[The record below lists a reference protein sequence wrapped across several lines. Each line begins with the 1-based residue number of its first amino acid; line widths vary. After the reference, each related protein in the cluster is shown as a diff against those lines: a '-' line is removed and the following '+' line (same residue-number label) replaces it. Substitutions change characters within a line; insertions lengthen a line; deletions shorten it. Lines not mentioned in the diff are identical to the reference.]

1 MLNGFVQFQVHISRF
16 LDASSSLRPSRGA
29 RIRQGVYRA
38 RPRLEAM
45 DYKATLMVL
54 VLVSSA
60 LAGCT
65 GDPDGGGGDEID
77 SDALQDLFDE
87 HFEDFINNTTITVN
101 NHYHNNT
108 TVVNN
113 DYNTNHDYNNT
124 TNVDGGEI
132 NNYNNNTDNSVS
144 NINGSGVGSVVQVF
158 RTVWSPDG
166 QYERTDI
173 GSRDVIVN
181 GIVQVPVLT
190 GQEGFNSTFT
200 YTYEGNTFSLSMTC
214 EEFVNA
220 RWHMDS
226 QNWENWLIQTY
237 GGSSNSAQS
246 IGNMIYYDLQELSYL
261 VGNGYCLTYSSPWST
276 SYEYDYVTLFEISI
290 GEGEAVEF
298 LSLPNI
304 YNITIDCDDGFSG
317 TSSNGTFFQE
327 SDLIGGHSD
336 CTIRGNAEITTKYNY
351 NSTSIANGSG
361 PSLNPPSWFV
371 NNQWYVFHSFPASHY
386 ESVSTPTD
394 FLIYFRMHYVEVYDL
409 DSE

>member
-1 MLNGFVQFQVHISRF
+1 
-16 LDASSSLRPSRGA
+16 
-29 RIRQGVYRA
+29 
-38 RPRLEAM
+38 M

-65 GDPDGGGGDEID
+65 GDPDGGGTDELD

-87 HFEDFINNTTITVN
+87 HFQDFINNTTVTVN

-113 DYNTNHDYNNT
+113 DYDTNNEYNNT

-166 QYERTDI
+166 QYELSDI

-181 GIVQVPVLT
+181 GIVQVPVPPN
-190 GQEGFNSTFT
+190 QEAYNSTFI
-200 YTYEGNTFSLSMTC
+200 YTLNGNTFNFSMTC

-220 RWHMDS
+220 RYYMYDYDYW
-226 QNWENWLIQTY
+226 QPWLEQTY
-237 GGSSNSAQS
+237 GGSSSEARSIAQ
-246 IGNMIYYDLQELSYL
+246 MIYYDLHDLGYI
-261 VGNGYCLTYSSPWST
+261 VDNGYCLSYGQPYYEQ
-276 SYEYDYVTLFEISI
+276 YEYHYYTLFEISLN
-290 GEGEAVEF
+290 EGEAVEF
-298 LSLPNI
+298 ISLPNV
-304 YNITIDCDDGFSG
+304 YNMTVDCDDGFRG
-317 TSSNGTFFQE
+317 TSSNGTFFLN

-336 CTIRGNAEITTKYNY
+336 CTIQGNTRITSFYTY
-351 NSTSIANGSG
+351 NSTPIANGSG
-361 PSLNPPSWFV
+361 PSLEPPPWYTRP
-371 NNQWYVFHSFPASHY
+371 NWYVFQTLPELYWLYTA
-386 ESVSTPTD
+386 TD
-394 FLIYFRMHYVEVYDL
+394 FLVYFRMHYVEVYDL